1 MTSGEGFI
9 KAAGGEEIPNA
20 GAEPQRSRQRRPAAS
35 SPRPTRRRDAVLP
48 PPVRPG
54 PALHRPGPRHRLGRP
69 LGPAA
74 PAVPAEVPGCRRRE
88 AGESPATG
96 RPPPGAPRAPRW
108 APDGPAA
115 DPRFSAADPRFS
127 SGDTPPHHRPIPR
140 CRPPVPPAEPPA
152 LPVRTHSRPA
162 ADPSGSPST
171 LSADLQFLARPP
183 QCPRL
188 SPPVAC
194 CRAQFPDRSPGSLPG
209 LSQRQ
214 AGQLRVGW
222 GDTPPPTQ
230 PS

>member
-1 MTSGEGFI
+1 MR
-9 KAAGGEEIPNA
+9 AP
-20 GAEPQRSRQRRPAAS
+20 RR
-35 SPRPTRRRDAVLP
+35 
-48 PPVRPG
+48 G
-54 PALHRPGPRHRLGRP
+54 
-69 LGPAA
+69 
-74 PAVPAEVPGCRRRE
+74 
-88 AGESPATG
+88 G
-96 RPPPGAPRAPRW
+96 RPPALLGH
-108 APDGPAA
+108 PAGYPTA
-115 DPRFSAADPRFS
+115 LLRTPASPLRTPASPPE
-127 SGDTPPHHRPIPR
+127 TPPPPHRPIPR

-222 GDTPPPTQ
+222 GDTPPPQ
-230 PS
+230 PSPAERWWGMRSSLCQGRAPSETLQGFAGALNQGSCPGAAGGCPYPCKVAAGAWRDKRKNNPQ